1 MSRPSDLPEFA
12 AVLDAHAVALARRL
26 GEEDDVAEASGVAS
40 LDGEPLAR
48 HWLEGLAMLW
58 KGNLAKAPPDIA
70 PHLAP
75 LGEVVR
81 RVSALTGVPLP
92 DLDEEGGHDVA
103 RLEGGVD
110 DDG

>member
-58 KGNLAKAPPDIA
+58 KGNLAKAPPTS
-70 PHLAP
+70 
-75 LGEVVR
+75 R
-81 RVSALTGVPLP
+81 RTSPPWARSC
-92 DLDEEGGHDVA
+92 GGS
-103 RLEGGVD
+103 RR
-110 DDG
+110 

>member
-1 MSRPSDLPEFA
+1 
-12 AVLDAHAVALARRL
+12 
-26 GEEDDVAEASGVAS
+26 
-40 LDGEPLAR
+40 
-48 HWLEGLAMLW
+48 
-58 KGNLAKAPPDIA
+58 
-70 PHLAP
+70 

-81 RVSALTGVPLP
+81 RVSALTGVACP